1 MTDISIDRLSV
12 TLSGSSAGDGERLAR
27 PIAEKLAAASP
38 SLQASGQRES
48 IKVELPEAKGSNLDQ
63 LAEQV
68 VADLVRQLGRT
79 L

>member
-1 MTDISIDRLSV
+1 VTHISIDRLSV

-27 PIAEKLAAASP
+27 LIAEKLAAASP
-38 SLQASGQRES
+38 GLQASGQRES
-48 IKVELPEAKGSNLDQ
+48 VKVELPRAKGSNLDQ